1 MVTTYIAGNMR
12 DFMNIPGKGPITM
25 GPHYNEDK
33 YLMSFGSLVE
43 GIEAKG

>member
-12 DFMNIPGKGPITM
+12 DFMNIPGKGP
-25 GPHYNEDK
+25 NEDK